1 VAFDRPP
8 RRRALDPLQQAHVHG
23 RRPPSDV
30 RLEADALGS
39 ARPYREEVE
48 LRRWLG
54 GSAALP
60 ARVVDLTITVLL
72 MALLLG
78 QLQTHVTQPGQRP
91 NSWVTYVL
99 AAAIVLPVLTHR
111 RHPLVSAV
119 LALGALVAYSLANYG
134 PYPGINTFVL
144 VFVVALHAERR
155 QAAPVF
161 AAAMAALSLAVWVQ
175 PDGVASP
182 WTWISTLLFAVV
194 AFLVGQNLRDQRAR
208 WAVVE
213 ERERLLET
221 EREER
226 ARRAVTAERLRIA
239 RELHDVVAHSMSVI
253 AVQAGM
259 GHHVLDTQPEE
270 ARRALAAIE
279 TTSRAALTEMR
290 RLLGV
295 LRQEGETH
303 AALAPA
309 PGMAELPLLLD
320 QFREAGLDVSLTV
333 SGDVPPTSA
342 PVDLTTY
349 RIVQEALTNTLK
361 HGGPEA
367 RVLINHSLDEV
378 YVEVLDNGRPRS
390 LRRATPSKAAADVG
404 HGLIGMRERVA
415 VFGGRLSAG
424 ARPGGGYRVAVH
436 LPVASESA

>member
-1 VAFDRPP
+1 
-8 RRRALDPLQQAHVHG
+8 
-23 RRPPSDV
+23 
-30 RLEADALGS
+30 
-39 ARPYREEVE
+39 
-48 LRRWLG
+48 
-54 GSAALP
+54 
-60 ARVVDLTITVLL
+60 VVDVTVTVLL
-72 MALLLG
+72 TALLLG
-78 QLQTHVTQPGQRP
+78 QLQTHVTQAGQRP
-91 NSWVTYVL
+91 STWVTYML
-99 AAAIVLPVLTHR
+99 SAAIVLPVLTHR
-111 RHPLVSAV
+111 RHPLVSATV
-119 LALGALVAYSLANYG
+119 ALGALVAYSLAHYG
-134 PYPGINTFVL
+134 PYPCINTFVL

-155 QAAPVF
+155 HAALVF

-175 PDGVASP
+175 PDGVTSP

-194 AFLVGQNLRDQRAR
+194 AFLVGQNLRDQRTR

-213 ERERLLET
+213 ERERHLET

-259 GHHVLDTQPEE
+259 GHHVLDAQPEE

-295 LRQEGETH
+295 LRQEGEAH
-303 AALAPA
+303 ASLAPA
-309 PGMAELPLLLD
+309 PGMADLPLLLD
-320 QFREAGLDVSLTV
+320 QFRAVGLDVRFTM
-333 SGDVPPTSA
+333 SGDVPSTST

-349 RIVQEALTNTLK
+349 RIVQEALTNALK
-361 HGGPEA
+361 HGGPKA
-367 RVLINHSLDEV
+367 RVLINHSVDEV

-390 LRRATPSKAAADVG
+390 MRRPAPVAATADVG

-424 ARPGGGYRVAVH
+424 ARPGGGYRIAVH
-436 LPVASESA
+436 LPLAPESA